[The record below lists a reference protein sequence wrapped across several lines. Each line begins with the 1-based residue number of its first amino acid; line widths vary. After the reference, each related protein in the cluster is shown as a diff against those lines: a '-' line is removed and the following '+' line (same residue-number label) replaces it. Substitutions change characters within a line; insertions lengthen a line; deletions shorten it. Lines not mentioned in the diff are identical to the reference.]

1 MRNRVTR
8 GDVELNMLKLSSG
21 ARLIAT
27 VVCVLVMVPAMA
39 QAQENTSEE
48 AGLGMASAFGS
59 LIYAPVK
66 VAYAIGGT
74 VVGGLA
80 WVFSAGDNDVAM
92 PIWNRAVRGDY
103 VLTPTHVTGEQ
114 PIEFIGRDDVP
125 SVATAPPDPVYPPP
139 TNDPAW

>member
-1 MRNRVTR
+1 MRNRASRVAREWKVARIVATA
-8 GDVELNMLKLSSG
+8 LS
-21 ARLIAT
+21 
-27 VVCVLVMVPAMA
+27 VLLLLPAVA
-39 QAQENTSEE
+39 QAEQDTTEE

-59 LIYAPVK
+59 LLYAPVK

-103 VLTPTHVTGEQ
+103 VLTPRHVTGEE

-125 SVATAPPDPVYPPP
+125 AVASAPPDPIYPPP
-139 TNDPAW
+139 SNDPAW